1 VITLFSEGEETFSI
15 PRGYYNLFLRRRG
28 VEASFRYSEG
38 DNFVVPAEPID
49 LRPAQK
55 PVVQKVVEYLGSL
68 PFSGA
73 ILNINTG
80 GGKTVCG
87 LEIARRM
94 NRKTLVVCPT
104 SVLLDMWIKEAKK
117 FFPQWRVGVLRADKI
132 DIKDKDIVV
141 GTIQSASMKDYETSV
156 YEAFGM
162 LIADECHL
170 VSAQEFSACLRKFN
184 PQYIVGLTG
193 TLKRADGL
201 ESVFQYSSGPIFS
214 AEEVKV
220 LDPDIYFVNTKF
232 SHVFRAHIP
241 IDRQVNGFLDKAIEN
256 PARNQMIINQAI
268 RAVKA
273 NRNVLI
279 LTKRVDHAKL
289 LYSHL
294 SNKLRGS
301 DFSAGLA
308 IGETKSADRE
318 RAFKASVLVA
328 TVQLLSTGFN
338 EPRLDTLILATPI
351 GGNTLHQAIGRVR
364 RVVEEKKKPIVL
376 DLVDTNYQGAVISAK
391 ARFDKYL
398 LEGWHLYGYQFFEQE
413 FLWKRQSKI
422 SQMESKKQLR

>member
-1 VITLFSEGEETFSI
+1 MTPRGWVTIGNQTVGYGFREEIKKALTIVGRSTSSFQESAPVITLFSEGEETFSI

-141 GTIQSASMKDYETSV
+141 GTIQSESIKDISWYSKSEDPH
-156 YEAFGM
+156 E
-162 LIADECHL
+162 
-170 VSAQEFSACLRKFN
+170 Q
-184 PQYIVGLTG
+184 
-193 TLKRADGL
+193 ADGFL
-201 ESVFQYSSGPIFS
+201 HSLKSFPHS
-214 AEEVKV
+214 
-220 LDPDIYFVNTKF
+220 L
-232 SHVFRAHIP
+232 H
-241 IDRQVNGFLDKAIEN
+241 RQSPQRMSE
-256 PARNQMIINQAI
+256 
-268 RAVKA
+268 
-273 NRNVLI
+273 
-279 LTKRVDHAKL
+279 
-289 LYSHL
+289 SHL
-294 SNKLRGS
+294 
-301 DFSAGLA
+301 F
-308 IGETKSADRE
+308 
-318 RAFKASVLVA
+318 
-328 TVQLLSTGFN
+328 
-338 EPRLDTLILATPI
+338 
-351 GGNTLHQAIGRVR
+351 
-364 RVVEEKKKPIVL
+364 
-376 DLVDTNYQGAVISAK
+376 
-391 ARFDKYL
+391 
-398 LEGWHLYGYQFFEQE
+398 
-413 FLWKRQSKI
+413 
-422 SQMESKKQLR
+422 